1 MATAYKA
8 KILCSGIFV
17 SGRSEASV
25 LSEDLAADGLWP
37 LRSLQATVDHKAQT
51 VTVSLLSKFKSV
63 ALYRPGLGSTLV
75 IDTTGDEL
83 RSQLSPF
90 HPQTQK
96 TITTTTPLPTAKPT
110 TAKPTTAKPT
120 EIKTDRLSRVID
132 DAFTESNLTKLKRTR
147 AIVVVQHGKV
157 IAERYAEGFTPHTP
171 LLGWSVAKS
180 VVNALIGIL
189 VQQGKLSVD
198 SQDLLKAWRNPG
210 DTRREITLNHL
221 LQMSS
226 GLAFSESYS
235 NPLSDVTTM
244 LFQRKDGAKY
254 VAERPAKT
262 ATGQQYEYIS
272 GATVL
277 LCQVIREVV
286 GGSLADY
293 WLFPRQALFNRIG
306 MTSAVLE
313 VDAGGTF
320 VGSSF
325 MYATARDWAK
335 LGLLYLQDGQ
345 WEIDGKW
352 ERILPAGWVEYSTA
366 PSQNA
371 DFYGAHIWR
380 GVPNSFTSKPR
391 SDDDWPSGAYLAA
404 GYQGQFVTVIPDKE
418 LVVVRLGLSVRRQSW
433 DQVQFIKQILLA
445 LTTSTR

>member
-37 LRSLQATVDHKAQT
+37 LRSLQTTIDHKAQT
-51 VTVSLLSKFKSV
+51 VTVSLLGRFKSV
-63 ALYRPGLGSTLV
+63 ALHRTGLGSALV
-75 IDTTGDEL
+75 IDTTVEEL
-83 RSQLSPF
+83 RSQVSPF
-90 HPQTQK
+90 YAQIKK
-96 TITTTTPLPTAKPT
+96 TTTATTPLPTAKPT
-110 TAKPTTAKPT
+110 TAKPT
-120 EIKTDRLSRVID
+120 EINTDRLSRVID
-132 DAFTESNLTKLKRTR
+132 DAFTESNPTKLKRTR
-147 AIVVVQHGKV
+147 AIVVVQRGKV

-262 ATGQQYEYIS
+262 APGQQYEYIS

-277 LCQVIREVV
+277 LCQVIREIV

-293 WLFPRQALFNRIG
+293 WAFPRQALFNRIG
-306 MTSAVLE
+306 MSSAVLE
-313 VDAGGTF
+313 VDASGTF

-352 ERILPAGWVEYSTA
+352 ERILPAGWIKYSTA

-418 LVVVRLGLSVRRQSW
+418 LVVVRLGLSVRQHSW

-445 LTTSTR
+445 LTTQQY